1 MFRLFLSKATKI
13 RLLLSIT
20 ALFAAGNF
28 TEVNAQQ
35 DLKLWYKQPARNW
48 NEALPVGNGRIGAM
62 VFGRVNEELIQL
74 NEETLWSG
82 GPVNNNPNPEAYK
95 YLPQVR
101 KALENEDYKLAEELT
116 KKIQGLFTESYEPLG
131 DLMIRQE
138 LSGSPTAY
146 RRELDISNAVSTTTF
161 TIDGV
166 AYSREIFISAADQVM
181 VIKLTANKK
190 GALNFTASTGSP
202 LVHANVAIA
211 KDQLAMKGQAPAHTD
226 PSYMQTMEIPVTYN
240 DPSKCK
246 GMRFELRV
254 KVKEAD
260 GEVTTDSA
268 GVHVRNAS
276 NVVILLSA
284 ATSFNG
290 FDKCPDK
297 EGKNETA
304 LNEQYLEKAS
314 AKNFDA
320 LKTAHTADY
329 HQFFDRVSLHLNG
342 NPATDK
348 PMDERLKDYTEGAKD
363 PGLESLYFQFGRYL
377 LISSSRPGGIPANLQ
392 GIWNNQ
398 VRPPWSSNFTTNINT
413 QMNYWMVETAN
424 LSELHTPLLDFVS
437 QLEVTGTEAAKN
449 FYKAKGW
456 TLHHNTDIWATTDP
470 VSGSPSWANWPM
482 GGAWLCQHLWEHYQF
497 TGDQE
502 FLTKTAY
509 PLMKSAALFCLD
521 WLIEDKNG
529 KLITSPAT
537 TPENIFIDEKG
548 YKGSVS
554 VATTMDMAIIWDLF
568 TNLIEASERTG
579 SDAEFR
585 KLLIEKRSKLFPMQ
599 IGKKGNLQEWYK
611 DWEEAEPEHR
621 HISHL
626 FGLFPGRQI
635 SPVYTPAYANA
646 ARRTMELR
654 GDGGTGWSKG
664 WKINTWARL
673 LDGNHAYKLIREQLK
688 LTGVEGT
695 NYANGGG
702 TYPNLLDAHP
712 PFQIDG
718 NFGGTSGITEML
730 LQSHDGV
737 INVLAAIPDDW
748 TTGEVKGLRARGGFE
763 LDIAWEKG
771 KVSKLTV
778 RSKLG
783 GNCRISVPNALK
795 LSGKKLKPATGANAN
810 AFYKTLHTASG
821 QAKTDS
827 KPAFDFMTE
836 AGEDYVLTAK

>member
-1 MFRLFLSKATKI
+1 M
-13 RLLLSIT
+13 LLNAHL
-20 ALFAAGNF
+20 AA
-28 TEVNAQQ
+28 AQQ
-35 DLKLWYKQPARNW
+35 GLKMWYKQPARNW
-48 NEALPVGNGRIGAM
+48 NEALPVGNGRMGAM
-62 VFGRVNEELIQL
+62 VFGRVDQELIQL

-82 GPVNNNPNPEAYK
+82 GPANNNANPNAIN

-131 DLMIRQE
+131 DVVISQDLK
-138 LSGSPTAY
+138 GTPVKY
-146 RRELDISNAVSTTTF
+146 RRELDISNALASTSF

-166 AYSREIFISAADQVM
+166 DYSREIFISAPDQVIVM
-181 VIKLTANKK
+181 RLQASKK
-190 GALNFTASTGSP
+190 GALNFTASTTSP
-202 LVHANVAIA
+202 LVYKTIPVGTGE
-211 KDQLAMKGQAPAHTD
+211 LTMKGQAPAHTD

-240 DPSKCK
+240 DPSQCK
-246 GMRFELRV
+246 GMRFELRM
-254 KVKEAD
+254 KVQQSD
-260 GEVTTDSA
+260 GEVSTDGA
-268 GVHVRNAS
+268 GIHIRNAS
-276 NVVILLSA
+276 DVTLLFSA

-297 EGKNETA
+297 EGKNETQLVESYLKPA
-304 LNEQYLEKAS
+304 L
-314 AKNFDA
+314 AKSYDV
-320 LKTAHTADY
+320 LKTSHIADY
-329 HQFFDRVSLHLNG
+329 HRLFNRTTLVING
-342 NPATDK
+342 NPVPDK
-348 PMDERLKDYTEGAKD
+348 PMDERLRDYSDGAKD
-363 PGLESLYFQFGRYL
+363 PALESLYFQFGRYL

-392 GIWNNQ
+392 GIWNRE
-398 VRPPWSSNFTTNINT
+398 VRPPWSSNFTTNINA

-424 LSELHTPLLDFVS
+424 LSELHTPLLDLVGRM
-437 QLEVTGTEAAKN
+437 EVTGTEVARN
-449 FYKAKGW
+449 FYNAKGW
-456 TLHHNTDIWATTDP
+456 VVHHNSDIWATANP

-497 TGDQE
+497 TGDE
-502 FLTKTAY
+502 AFLKKTAY

-529 KLITSPAT
+529 KLVTSPST

-568 TNLIEASERTG
+568 TNLIEASGKMGT
-579 SDAEFR
+579 DAEFR
-585 KLLIEKRSKLFPMQ
+585 RLLTEKRARLFPMQ

-611 DWEEAEPEHR
+611 DWAEAEPEHR

-635 SPVYTPAYANA
+635 SPVYTPKFAQA

-664 WKINTWARL
+664 WKINVWARL

-730 LQSHDGV
+730 LQSHDGLLN
-737 INVLAAIPDDW
+737 ILAAIPDDW
-748 TTGEVKGLRARGGFE
+748 QTGEFTGLKARGGFE
-763 LDIAWEKG
+763 VDVTWAKG
-771 KVSKLTV
+771 QITKLVV

-783 GNCRISVPNALK
+783 GNCRIAVPNALK
-795 LSGKKLKPATGANAN
+795 LNRKVPSSARGENTN
-810 AFYKTLHTASG
+810 AFYKPVGTA
-821 QAKTDS
+821 QADA
-827 KPAFDFMTE
+827 KPLDRLTYDVPTE
-836 AGEDYVLTAK
+836 AGKEYVFTTK